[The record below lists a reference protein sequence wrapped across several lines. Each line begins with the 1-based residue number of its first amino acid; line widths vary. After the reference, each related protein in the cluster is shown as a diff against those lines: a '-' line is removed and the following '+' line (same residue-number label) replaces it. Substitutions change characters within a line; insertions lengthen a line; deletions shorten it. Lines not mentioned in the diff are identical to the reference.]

1 MRSHRWLTI
10 IIVLF
15 CLSGAA
21 KAQGVRGQIYLPNG
35 APLHRII
42 RYTLTTDD
50 GRRNDILFTD
60 SNGRIEI
67 VVPVP
72 VPYSI
77 TIDSD
82 GETYDTTTRAFD
94 PAYSRNYIIIHLNPL
109 TAKPSTAPGLVS
121 AETTDRN
128 VAPKA
133 KEVYEAALKLIQAGQ
148 YEEALQPLKQAI
160 SLQPDY
166 FHAYN
171 DLGVVYMKL
180 NQLDKAAEALRHAIK
195 INDSIYL
202 PQLNLALVFNK
213 LGKYKEAVERLT
225 KLESSHPNLGLK
237 VYVPLVEAL
246 IGAQQWTQAE
256 EALRRG
262 LTLEGIDTVD
272 LKVKLGMVLIKQNKA
287 DKAVPVLQEA
297 TQAEPGNALAHF
309 NLGTAFLES
318 GKLEQAEISLRRAY
332 EIKGAAMPGVQ
343 FLLGNI
349 YYQKKDYVKAISAF
363 EAYLRDLPDAPNAAQ
378 VKEAIERLRRALK
391 KT

>member
-1 MRSHRWLTI
+1 MRNHRLM
-10 IIVLF
+10 VMLLLL

-35 APLHRII
+35 APLHRVI
-42 RYTLTTDD
+42 RFFLTTDD

-77 TIDSD
+77 TVESD
-82 GETYDTTTRAFD
+82 GETYDTTTKAFD
-94 PAYSRNYIIIHLNPL
+94 PLYSRNYIIIHLRPL
-109 TAKPSTAPGLVS
+109 TAKTAPPPGLVS
-121 AETTDRN
+121 ADTTDRN

-133 KEVYEAALKLIQAGQ
+133 KEAYDAALKLIQAAQ
-148 YEEALQPLKQAI
+148 YEQALQPLKQAI

-180 NQLDKAAEALRHAIK
+180 NQLDKATDALRRAIK
-195 INDSIYL
+195 INDRIYF
-202 PQLNLALVFNK
+202 PQLNLAVVFNK
-213 LGKYKEAVERLT
+213 LGKHKEAAERLT

-246 IGAQQWTQAE
+246 MGAEQWAPAE
-256 EALRRG
+256 NALRRG
-262 LTLEGIDTVD
+262 LALEGIDKVD
-272 LKVKLGMVLIKQNKA
+272 LKIKLGMVLIKQNKA
-287 DKAVPVLQEA
+287 DKAIPVLQEA
-297 TQAEPGNALAHF
+297 TEAEPANALAHF
-309 NLGTAFLES
+309 NLGTAFLET
-318 GKLEQAEISLRRAY
+318 GNLDQAEISLRRAY

-349 YYQKKDYVKAISAF
+349 YYQKKDYLKAISAF
-363 EAYLRDLPDAPNAAQ
+363 EAYLRDLPDAPNIVQ
-378 VKEAIERLRRALK
+378 VKEAIDRLRRALK